1 MEQLT
6 LNEIGQIAVH
16 VNDITKSTE
25 FYRDIL
31 GMNLIFEAPNLAF
44 FENGEVRLML
54 GSAEGEPHGDR
65 AAVYYRV
72 DDIDTAFVELKTR
85 GVEFSDEPH
94 LIHEAEGYSLRMA
107 FFKDPDGNQLAIM
120 DERGQLA

>member
-44 FENGEVRLML
+44 F
-54 GSAEGEPHGDR
+54 
-65 AAVYYRV
+65 
-72 DDIDTAFVELKTR
+72 
-85 GVEFSDEPH
+85 
-94 LIHEAEGYSLRMA
+94 
-107 FFKDPDGNQLAIM
+107 
-120 DERGQLA
+120 